1 MGGTFSRRREFLL
14 ASYLITGGAGFIGS
28 HIVRELL
35 RRRQKVRVLDNF
47 STGREENLH
56 DCLDR
61 IELIRGDVRD
71 QRVVRRAVRGVD
83 YILHQA
89 ALASVPRSIDHPVET
104 NQVNVG
110 GTLGLLQAARE
121 AGARRFVLASSSSVY
136 GPSPRLPKRESAR
149 PRPISP
155 YAISK
160 FTGEQ
165 YCRVFFQLYGLQTV
179 CLRYFNVFGPRQNPA
194 SQYAAVIPKFIL
206 AFLQGARPVIHGDGR
221 QSRDF
226 SYVSNVV
233 QANILACR
241 VEQACGRVFNVAC
254 GRRYTINDLAARLG
268 RMLDLRGEPVHT
280 ASRPGDVRHSLA
292 DITRARRL
300 LGYRPRVSFEEG
312 LERTVAWFKKD
323 RKASS

>member
-1 MGGTFSRRREFLL
+1 MTT
-14 ASYLITGGAGFIGS
+14 YLITGGAGFIGS

-47 STGREENLH
+47 STGREENLSGFA
-56 DCLDR
+56 DR
-61 IELIRGDVRD
+61 IDLIRGDVRD
-71 QRVVRRAVRGVD
+71 QGAVRRAVRGAD
-83 YILHQA
+83 FILHQA
-89 ALASVPRSIDHPVET
+89 ALASVPRSIDHPLET

-110 GTLGLLQAARE
+110 GTLGLLQAAQE
-121 AGARRFVLASSSSVY
+121 AGVKRFVLASSSSVY

-155 YAISK
+155 YAVSK

-165 YCRVFFQLYGLQTV
+165 YCRVFSRLYGLQTV

-206 AFLQGARPVIHGDGR
+206 ALLNGEPPVIHGDGG

-241 VEQACGRVFNVAC
+241 FDQAGGQVFNVAC
-254 GRRYTINDLAARLG
+254 GRRYTINDLAARLS
-268 RMLDLRGEPVHT
+268 RMLGFSDPSVHT
-280 ASRPGDVRHSLA
+280 APRPGDVRHSLA
-292 DITRARRL
+292 DISRARQQ
-300 LGYRPRVSFEEG
+300 LGYRPQVSFEEG
-312 LERTVAWFKKD
+312 LKRTVAWF
-323 RKASS
+323 RKTRKTASRG

>member
-1 MGGTFSRRREFLL
+1 M

-35 RRRQKVRVLDNF
+35 RRRQTIRVLDNF
-47 STGREENLH
+47 STGTEENLH
-56 DCLDR
+56 DCLSR

-71 QRVVRRAVRGVD
+71 RRVVRQAVRGID

-110 GTLGLLQAARE
+110 GTLSLLQAARE
-121 AGARRFVLASSSSVY
+121 AGTRRFVLASSSSVY
-136 GPSPRLPKRESAR
+136 GPSPRLPKRENAR
-149 PRPISP
+149 PNPISP

-165 YCRVFFQLYGLQTV
+165 YCRVFFQLYGLPTV

-206 AFLQGARPVIHGDGR
+206 ALLQGTRPVIHGDGR

-241 VEQACGRVFNVAC
+241 VEQAGGQVINVAC
-254 GRRYTINDLAARLG
+254 GRRYTINDLAARLSRLAG
-268 RMLDLRGEPVHT
+268 LRSAPVHT
-280 ASRPGDVRHSLA
+280 APRPGDVRHSLA
-292 DITRARRL
+292 DITKARQL
-300 LGYRPRVSFEEG
+300 LGYRPTVSFEEG
-312 LERTVAWFKKD
+312 LERTVAWFKRA

>member
-1 MGGTFSRRREFLL
+1 M

-28 HIVRELL
+28 HLVRELL

-47 STGREENLH
+47 STGEEKNLH
-56 DCLDR
+56 DCLGR
-61 IELIRGDVRD
+61 IDLIRGDVRD
-71 QRVVRRAVRGVD
+71 LDVVRRAVRGVD

-89 ALASVPRSIDHPVET
+89 ALASVPRSIDHPLET
-104 NQVNVG
+104 NQVNVE

-121 AGARRFVLASSSSVY
+121 SDVRRFVLASSSSVY
-136 GPSPRLPKRESAR
+136 GPSPRLPKRENAR
-149 PRPISP
+149 PEPISP

-160 FTGEQ
+160 FAGEQ
-165 YCRVFFQLYGLQTV
+165 YCRVFSQLYGLQTV

-206 AFLQGARPVIHGDGR
+206 ALLRGERPVIYGDGR

-241 VEQACGRVFNVAC
+241 ARQAGGRVYNVAC
-254 GRRYTINDLAARLG
+254 GRRYSINDLVARLNRILG
-268 RMLDLRGEPVHT
+268 LCQDPVH
-280 ASRPGDVRHSLA
+280 AAPRPGDVRHSLA
-292 DITRARRL
+292 DITRARRAL
-300 LGYRPRVSFEEG
+300 EYRPRISFEEG
-312 LERTVAWFKKD
+312 LERTVAWFKKAL
-323 RKASS
+323 KASS